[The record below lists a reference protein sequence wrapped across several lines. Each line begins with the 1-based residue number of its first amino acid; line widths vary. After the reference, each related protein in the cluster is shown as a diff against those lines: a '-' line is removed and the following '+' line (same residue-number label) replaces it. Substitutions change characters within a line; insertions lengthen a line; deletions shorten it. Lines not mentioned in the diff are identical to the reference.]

1 MIEETDLIFSLFS
14 EDKNGSSNSVLRGE
28 VLSGPADDGA
38 GEGHPG
44 GEEEGPGGG
53 PAGEVRHVGVS
64 GGHER
69 RSENLETA
77 AGDREEVS
85 SKIAIKIQTSFR

>member
-1 MIEETDLIFSLFS
+1 MKKESIKFFDYFQTE
-14 EDKNGSSNSVLRGE
+14 NGSSEPVLRGE

-85 SKIAIKIQTSFR
+85 LKIKILSCH